1 MEGVSAAPTQENL
14 TTMNASSPVAEPRPA
29 ATVLLL
35 RESAGQLEV
44 LMMRRGAGLA
54 FMAGMWVFPGGRL
67 ERTDCAAAMLKHL
80 PADTPAQP
88 RCRLCDAQGDPLP
101 ADIALGLQVAACR
114 ETFEESGVLLATG
127 GPRPGMPS
135 DRLADRRAE
144 VASDPAR
151 FAGLLEELGLRLDL
165 DRFVYWSHWIT
176 PSAEPK
182 RYDTRFFAVELT
194 GAATVEADQSELT
207 EHRWVRPEIALAA
220 LGRGEMQM
228 VPPTILTLEDLAESH
243 GRHGSLH
250 GMLAAERHRE
260 IPAITPR
267 IAVTPSAY
275 RVVMPWDPGYMQVSG
290 EGIAIDPAG
299 LPPHLAARRS
309 LFEIRRRGTD
319 RP

>member
-1 MEGVSAAPTQENL
+1 MSA
-14 TTMNASSPVAEPRPA
+14 SFPVAQPRPA

-35 RESAGQLEV
+35 RESAGELEV

-67 ERTDCAAAMLKHL
+67 ERTDCATAMLAHL
-80 PADTPAQP
+80 PAEMPAQQA
-88 RCRLCDAQGDPLP
+88 RRLCDALGAPLP
-101 ADIALGLQVAACR
+101 TDIALGLHVAACR
-114 ETFEESGVLLATG
+114 ETFEESGVLLTASGLDSNT
-127 GPRPGMPS
+127 PS
-135 DRLADRRAE
+135 DQLAVRRAE
-144 VASDPAR
+144 VAGDPAR

-194 GAATVEADQSELT
+194 GAATVEADHSELT
-207 EHRWVRPEIALAA
+207 EHCWVRPDSALAA

-243 GRHGSLH
+243 RKHGSLPR
-250 GMLAAERHRE
+250 MLAAERHRE
-260 IPAITPR
+260 TPAITPR
-267 IAVTPSAY
+267 IAATPSAY
-275 RVVMPWDPGYMQVSG
+275 RVVMPWDPGYLQVPG
-290 EGIAIDPAG
+290 EGLAIDPAG

-309 LFEIRRRGTD
+309 VFEIRRRGTD